1 MKKITYTILALL
13 ALACLGVIIELILW
27 GKIKKNEINFTSNQS
42 EITESKK
49 EETYADGST
58 GERYNIERPSLDE
71 LREYASG
78 TTVIVS
84 SANAKQGDEVILA
97 VTVIN
102 NPGILGMSATLS
114 FDENVMTLA
123 SAEKGEA
130 FGDTMELTHSA
141 TLGSGCVFLWD
152 GLDLE
157 PEQILDGDLLYLKF
171 KLSDSAPSGKYPV
184 SFVLDM
190 DGVYDKELALVNVT
204 VENGY
209 ITIS

>member
-1 MKKITYTILALL
+1 MKKITYTILVLL
-13 ALACLGVIIELILW
+13 AFACFGVIIELLIFV
-27 GKIKKNEINFTSNQS
+27 GMKKNEIDYTSNQPEIMES
-42 EITESKK
+42 EEAHT
-49 EETYADGST
+49 DGAT
-58 GERYNIERPSLDE
+58 GEYYNVERQSLDE
-71 LREYASG
+71 LRAHASG

-84 SANAKQGDEVILA
+84 SANARQGDEVVLA

-114 FDENVMTLA
+114 FDENVMTLT

-157 PEQILDGDLLYLKF
+157 PEQILDGDILYLKF